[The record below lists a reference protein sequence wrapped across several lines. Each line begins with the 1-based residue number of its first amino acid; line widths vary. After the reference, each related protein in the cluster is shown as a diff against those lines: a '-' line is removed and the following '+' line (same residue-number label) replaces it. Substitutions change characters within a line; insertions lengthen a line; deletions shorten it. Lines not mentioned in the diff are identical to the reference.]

1 MKETQQGNLLRPTQ
15 PLGVS
20 EINYPRSLLTY
31 SSTQGKW
38 LPRSLNIEY
47 LQLCQNFANVTK
59 VSSSKLILFVSERVY
74 LNVFLFRFKSV
85 QIVTGIYLHMLY
97 FRCIWLLALKIA
109 NFVQNKMCTAVFNN
123 ICCKERKGLKFRQ
136 LSNSAIIFSQL
147 QKTCGANII
156 WVFESTT
163 SN

>member
-31 SSTQGKW
+31 SSTQGKL

-97 FRCIWLLALKIA
+97 FRCI
-109 NFVQNKMCTAVFNN
+109 
-123 ICCKERKGLKFRQ
+123 
-136 LSNSAIIFSQL
+136 
-147 QKTCGANII
+147 
-156 WVFESTT
+156 
-163 SN
+163 